1 MFKPKKSETE
11 ILAETEIKK
20 IYASLELMTDPSE
33 EEYEKAIDQL
43 VKLHKLME
51 SESSHRRI
59 SYDKLA
65 DLALSAL
72 GLLVVVNHERIHVI
86 TTKALDVVRKT
97 R

>member
-1 MFKPKKSETE
+1 VFKPQKSETE
-11 ILAETEIKK
+11 VLAEQEIKK
-20 IYASLELMTDPSE
+20 IYASLEVMTDPSD

-59 SYDKLA
+59 SYDKLV
-65 DLALSAL
+65 DVALSAL
-72 GLLVVVNHERIHVI
+72 GIMAVINHERINVI

>member
-1 MFKPKKSETE
+1 MFKPQKSETE
-11 ILAETEIKK
+11 VLAEQEIKK
-20 IYASLELMTDPSE
+20 IYASLEVMTDPSD

-59 SYDKLA
+59 SYDKLV
-65 DLALSAL
+65 DVALSAL
-72 GLLVVVNHERIHVI
+72 GIMAVINHERINVI

>member
-11 ILAETEIKK
+11 VLAEKEIKK
-20 IYASLELMTDPSE
+20 IYDSLELMTDPSE

-43 VKLHKLME
+43 VKLHKLLE
-51 SESSHRRI
+51 SESSHRRV
-59 SYDKLA
+59 SYDKMI
-65 DLALSAL
+65 DFALSAL
-72 GLLVVVNHERIHVI
+72 GLVLVVNHERINVI